1 MFIPPYFIDR
11 YLCVLRYVV
20 ELINE
25 YEGTEGHDD
34 NLGISTLRC
43 LLDAKTPVGNWLVNV
58 VQLPECPICM
68 DPVVGVA
75 TKGGGEE

>member
-1 MFIPPYFIDR
+1 MIA
-11 YLCVLRYVV
+11 
-20 ELINE
+20 EL
-25 YEGTEGHDD
+25 
-34 NLGISTLRC
+34 
-43 LLDAKTPVGNWLVNV
+43 GNWLVNV